1 MFKLKSRHGG
11 LPRRHGP
18 RFSPG
23 NRAGSGI
30 GQQRL
35 CRVAIRRDLGRQRV
49 HAVELRFG
57 ADEGVKG
64 DVDVLA
70 IKVAGKVEEIERKSV
85 VKGKSVSVR
94 VDLGGR
100 RILNKKTRDTNKIQK
115 MR

>member
-1 MFKLKSRHGG
+1 MVTVKWKSRHGG

-57 ADEGVKG
+57 AAEGVKG

-70 IKVAGKVEEIERKSV
+70 IKVAGKVEEMRFEQFLRRVEADRKST
-85 VKGKSVSVR
+85 R
-94 VDLGGR
+94 
-100 RILNKKTRDTNKIQK
+100 LNSSH
-115 MR
+115 

>member
-18 RFSPG
+18 RSSPG

-30 GQQRL
+30 AQQRL

-49 HAVELRFG
+49 HAVELRSG
-57 ADEGVKG
+57 ADECVKG

-70 IKVAGKVEEIERKSV
+70 IKVAGKVEETRFELLLRRVAAGADEVGSAYV
-85 VKGKSVSVR
+85 RTPVS
-94 VDLGGR
+94 
-100 RILNKKTRDTNKIQK
+100 NE
-115 MR
+115 

>member
-70 IKVAGKVEEIERKSV
+70 IKVAGKVEEM
-85 VKGKSVSVR
+85 
-94 VDLGGR
+94 R
-100 RILNKKTRDTNKIQK
+100 RSEEHTTELQSL
-115 MR
+115 MRISYAVLCLTK